1 MFKMKFS
8 DISILEN
15 KISVVIP
22 DSKTRIQRA
31 FVITDVEWIDIIKQY
46 INLRNGIESDR
57 LFLQIRHGKIT
68 KQPFGH
74 NSLAQFPKKIANYL
88 ELNDSATFTG
98 HCFRRT
104 AATLLSNSGAD
115 ILQLK
120 RLGGWKSNAVAE
132 GYVETSISGQTK
144 IASML
149 SSSTSTTKH
158 EFNFSNKSAKQG
170 LSVNIAGYDSS
181 TINVY
186 FNNNEK
192 DEG

>member
-144 IASML
+144 IASRY
-149 SSSTSTTKH
+149 
-158 EFNFSNKSAKQG
+158 A
-170 LSVNIAGYDSS
+170 
-181 TINVY
+181 
-186 FNNNEK
+186 
-192 DEG
+192 